1 MNKILS
7 LQSLHVKESV
17 DLKRAS
23 SASVACSRKKSAA
36 SLSFC
41 TSMNNAISNALFS
54 TIL

>member
-23 SASVACSRKKSAA
+23 SASVACSRKKVQQVY
-36 SLSFC
+36 
-41 TSMNNAISNALFS
+41 LFVPP
-54 TIL
+54 